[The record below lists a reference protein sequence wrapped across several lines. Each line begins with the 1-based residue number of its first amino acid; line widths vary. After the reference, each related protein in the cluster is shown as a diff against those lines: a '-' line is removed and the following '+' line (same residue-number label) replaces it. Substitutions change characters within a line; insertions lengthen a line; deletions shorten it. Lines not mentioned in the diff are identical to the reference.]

1 MYAVCAVCVVCA
13 VSGRSIS
20 SSFLSLLAPQRRQSD
35 AHEEMNSSMSNLEP
49 VLLRISEASERVM
62 KNQKESAGEYMAVH
76 SMMGLEM
83 AVRDMDRSD
92 EEDSDDEAVK
102 GAQPKMKRTPRVTS
116 NTGLFLSLFVTFL
129 YQMNQYVVAPTSGQ
143 YSDKL
148 GMSAGLSGLIIGL
161 SPLAALVSAMIYSV
175 WTNYSFKQPLVTS
188 LLFLVSGNLF
198 YAMALQCQSPHYI
211 FIGRLLTGLGGP
223 RGITRRYIADHV
235 SLADRTEA
243 SSYFVTA
250 GAMGLA
256 CGPLMSSLVSACR
269 YSFVTHWNGVIMIQY
284 ELVTAPG
291 WIMFLFFAG
300 TLLAVIFGFDDPEIK
315 KQKTTVRGVSGKKNT
330 PEKKNSLSDIFTY
343 VYGIFFPGPRPSG
356 SSSTNLVGDRIG
368 GGKYGAIPVQ
378 EQVVCVELGD
388 LLERGDMLE
397 SDSSDGYELTD
408 IKKPK
413 MKTTFAGSCGRL
425 ESTMEGDECS
435 SEPGSPEG
443 PRDGVSPVS
452 VSPRDNEGSG
462 KSSIS
467 ASASASAS
475 AVVLNALRPRRE
487 ASKSDDYLD
496 NVSTNSSMRLS
507 SINTSRSTSRR
518 SSAETLESG
527 KDTLSAL
534 DVRTAGKIRAVPF
547 SSSGANGSEHYDE
560 DSRLYEAPSTMSST
574 GKLTMVGLG
583 STYTY
588 NYSQRNLVDDDD
600 SCWLCCDLFG
610 AEVSQPV
617 CVCVCVLERL
627 YMRVCMRVCVC
638 VSVNLRVR
646 VQESGIEG
654 QTLFLHS
661 DFLFFGLTF
670 SYFSYSFFLF
680 FPLFS

>member
-1 MYAVCAVCVVCA
+1 
-13 VSGRSIS
+13 
-20 SSFLSLLAPQRRQSD
+20 
-35 AHEEMNSSMSNLEP
+35 
-49 VLLRISEASERVM
+49 
-62 KNQKESAGEYMAVH
+62 
-76 SMMGLEM
+76 MMGLEM

-92 EEDSDDEAVK
+92 EEDSDGEAAVK
-102 GAQPKMKRTPRVTS
+102 GAHPKRTPRVTS

-129 YQMNQYVVAPTSGQ
+129 YQMNQYVVAPTSGL

-211 FIGRLLTGLGGP
+211 FLGRLLTGLGGP

-269 YSFVTHWNGVIMIQY
+269 YSFVTRYNDVIIIQY

-300 TLLAVIFGFDDPEIK
+300 TLLAVIFGFHDPEIK
-315 KQKTTVRGVSGKKNT
+315 KQKTTQRGVAVKKNV
-330 PEKKNSLSDIFTY
+330 PEKKNPISDFFTY
-343 VYGIFFPGPRPSG
+343 VFSMLYPGPKTSN
-356 SSSTNLVGDRIG
+356 SSSINLAGERAG

-388 LLERGDMLE
+388 ILERGDAMD
-397 SDSSDGYELTD
+397 SDCGYDYELTD

-413 MKTTFAGSCGRL
+413 MKTNFAGSSGRL

-435 SEPGSPEG
+435 SDPGSPDG
-443 PRDGVSPVS
+443 PKDCLSPVS
-452 VSPRDNEGSG
+452 GDNEGSV
-462 KSSIS
+462 KSS
-467 ASASASAS
+467 
-475 AVVLNALRPRRE
+475 VTFNVLKPRRE
-487 ASKSDDYLD
+487 ASKSEDLLD
-496 NVSTNSSMRLS
+496 NMSTSSSMRLS

-518 SSAETLESG
+518 SSGETLESG

-547 SSSGANGSEHYDE
+547 SNSVTNGEEHYDD
-560 DSRLYEAPSTMSST
+560 DSRLYEAPSTMSSN

-588 NYSQRNLVDDDD
+588 NYSQRNLEQDDDT
-600 SCWLCCDLFG
+600 CWLCCDLFG
-610 AEVSQPV
+610 AEVSQCTSQLSYPV
-617 CVCVCVLERL
+617 
-627 YMRVCMRVCVC
+627 Y
-638 VSVNLRVR
+638 
-646 VQESGIEG
+646 
-654 QTLFLHS
+654 
-661 DFLFFGLTF
+661 
-670 SYFSYSFFLF
+670 
-680 FPLFS
+680 

>member
-1 MYAVCAVCVVCA
+1 MT
-13 VSGRSIS
+13 
-20 SSFLSLLAPQRRQSD
+20 L
-35 AHEEMNSSMSNLEP
+35 
-49 VLLRISEASERVM
+49 
-62 KNQKESAGEYMAVH
+62 

-92 EEDSDDEAVK
+92 EEDSDDEAVVK
-102 GAQPKMKRTPRVTS
+102 GALPKRTPRVTS

-129 YQMNQYVVAPTSGQ
+129 YQMNQYVVAPTSGL

-211 FIGRLLTGLGGP
+211 FLGRLLTGLGGP

-269 YSFVTHWNGVIMIQY
+269 YSFVTRYNDVIIIQY

-315 KQKTTVRGVSGKKNT
+315 KQKTTQRGVTVKKNV
-330 PEKKNSLSDIFTY
+330 PEKKNPISDFFTY
-343 VYGIFFPGPRPSG
+343 MFSMLYPGPKA
-356 SSSTNLVGDRIG
+356 SSSSSVNLAGERAG

-388 LLERGDMLE
+388 ILERGDAMD
-397 SDSSDGYELTD
+397 SDCGYDYELTE

-413 MKTTFAGSCGRL
+413 IKTTTFAGSSGRL

-443 PRDGVSPVS
+443 PKDCLPPVS
-452 VSPRDNEGSG
+452 GDNEGSV
-462 KSSIS
+462 KSS
-467 ASASASAS
+467 
-475 AVVLNALRPRRE
+475 VTFNVMKPRRE
-487 ASKSDDYLD
+487 ASKSEDLLD
-496 NVSTNSSMRLS
+496 NMSTSSSMRLS

-518 SSAETLESG
+518 SSGETLDSG

-547 SSSGANGSEHYDE
+547 SNSVTNGSEHYDD
-560 DSRLYEAPSTMSST
+560 DSRLYEAPSTMSSS

-588 NYSQRNLVDDDD
+588 NYSQRNLEQDDD

-610 AEVSQPV
+610 AEVSKCTIQLSIQCIPK
-617 CVCVCVLERL
+617 
-627 YMRVCMRVCVC
+627 
-638 VSVNLRVR
+638 
-646 VQESGIEG
+646 
-654 QTLFLHS
+654 
-661 DFLFFGLTF
+661 
-670 SYFSYSFFLF
+670 
-680 FPLFS
+680 

>member
-1 MYAVCAVCVVCA
+1 M
-13 VSGRSIS
+13 
-20 SSFLSLLAPQRRQSD
+20 LSDNLILLYTLHSLHLYLLLLA
-35 AHEEMNSSMSNLEP
+35 L
-49 VLLRISEASERVM
+49 I
-62 KNQKESAGEYMAVH
+62 Y

-92 EEDSDDEAVK
+92 EEDSDDEAAVK
-102 GAQPKMKRTPRVTS
+102 GAKPKRTPRVTS

-129 YQMNQYVVAPTSGQ
+129 YQMNQYVVAPTSGL

-198 YAMALQCQSPHYI
+198 YAMALQCHSPHYI
-211 FIGRLLTGLGGP
+211 FVGRLLTGLGGP

-269 YSFVTHWNGVIMIQY
+269 YSFVTRWNDVIIIQY

-300 TLLAVIFGFDDPEIK
+300 TLLAVLFGFDDPEIK
-315 KQKTTVRGVSGKKNT
+315 KQKTTQKGVSAKKSIS
-330 PEKKNSLSDIFTY
+330 EKKKSISDFFTY
-343 VYGIFFPGPRPSG
+343 IYSILCPGPKPAG
-356 SSSTNLVGDRIG
+356 SSSINLVGEKIG
-368 GGKYGAIPVQ
+368 GGRYGSIPVQ

-388 LLERGDMLE
+388 ILERGDTMDSE
-397 SDSSDGYELTD
+397 SSDGYELTE
-408 IKKPK
+408 IRRPK
-413 MKTTFAGSCGRL
+413 MKTTFAGSTGRL
-425 ESTMEGDECS
+425 EATMEVDECN
-435 SEPGSPEG
+435 SEPGSPDG
-443 PRDGVSPVS
+443 PKDCLSPVS
-452 VSPRDNEGSG
+452 VSPRDNEGSV
-462 KSSIS
+462 KSSS
-467 ASASASAS
+467 VSG
-475 AVVLNALRPRRE
+475 VTFNPLRPRRE
-487 ASKSDDYLD
+487 ASKSEDLLD
-496 NVSTNSSMRLS
+496 NMSTSSSMRLS

-547 SSSGANGSEHYDE
+547 SNSVTNGSEHYDD
-560 DSRLYEAPSTMSST
+560 DSRLYEAPSTMSSS

-588 NYSQRNLVDDDD
+588 NYSQRNLEQDDD

-610 AEVSQPV
+610 AEVSKPV
-617 CVCVCVLERL
+617 CTSYCLT
-627 YMRVCMRVCVC
+627 
-638 VSVNLRVR
+638 VNQCIVK
-646 VQESGIEG
+646 G
-654 QTLFLHS
+654 
-661 DFLFFGLTF
+661 
-670 SYFSYSFFLF
+670 
-680 FPLFS
+680 